1 MKYIPYI
8 FILVILSCS
17 NSKQEKT
24 KQKEIIYSAR
34 REAPL
39 GWVILDLHP
48 NNEFTFYNNG
58 LRVINKYPGKYS
70 LNKDTI
76 TLNFED
82 SLPTSRHGC
91 NKAIIS
97 ENFINFNGCLGSL
110 ETTKNK
116 LALGEN

>member
-24 KQKEIIYSAR
+24 KEKEIIYSAR

-58 LRVINKYPGKYS
+58 LRVINKYLGKYS
-70 LNKDTI
+70 LNKNTI

-97 ENFINFNGCLGSL
+97 KNFINFDGCLGSL